1 MPGTNL
7 TREEAQQRAKLLTV
21 DSYEIDLDL
30 SGAVEGG
37 TYRSVTTVRFDSA
50 ESGVG
55 SFIDLVAPAVQEVVL
70 NGDSLDPAE
79 VFKDSRIELAGILE
93 GRNVLRVVADCAY
106 TNTGE
111 GLHRFVDPVD
121 QQAYLYTQ
129 FEVPDARRVFASF
142 EQPDLKATFQFTVK
156 APSGWTVISNSPTP
170 EPKDDVWEF
179 EPTPRISTY
188 VTALILGPYHS
199 VHSVYEKDGQSVPLG
214 IYCRPSLAEFLDS
227 DAIFEVTRQG
237 FEWFQEKFDYAY
249 PFKKYDQLF
258 VPEFNAGAM
267 ENAGAVTIRD
277 QYVFRSKVTDA
288 AYEVRAETILH
299 ELAHMWFG
307 DLVTM
312 EWWNDLWL
320 NESFATYTSIACQS
334 YAPGSR
340 WPHSWTTF
348 ANSMKTWAYRQDQL
362 PSTHPIMAQ
371 INDLDDVLVN
381 FDGITYAKGA
391 SVLKQLVAYVG
402 EDEFFRGVQAYF
414 KAHAY
419 GNTQLSDLLGA
430 LEETSGR
437 DLGTWSQKWLQTAG
451 INVLR
456 PEIETD
462 ANGVITSFAIRQEAP
477 ALPAGAKGE
486 PTLRPHRIAVGLY
499 DLDDSAG
506 GSGKLVRGERIEL
519 DVDGELTEV
528 AELVGKRRPAV
539 ILLNDDDLSYAK
551 VRLDEQSLAFV
562 TEHLGDFEASLPR
575 ALCWASAWD
584 MTRDAELA
592 ARDYLSL
599 VLSGIGK
606 ESDIG
611 VVQSLHRQVLT
622 AVELYADPN
631 AREALLTRWTD
642 ATLAHLRSSA
652 GGSDHQLAWAR
663 AFAATAR
670 TPEQLDLLEG
680 LLDGR
685 ESIEGLA
692 VDTELRWSFVQRL
705 AAVGRFD
712 EAEITSEYERDRTA
726 AGERHAATARAAR
739 PTEEAKAEAWASVV
753 ESDKL
758 PNAVQEAVIGGFVQ
772 FGQRELL
779 APYTEKYFAAVKGVW
794 DSRSHEMA
802 QQIAVGLY
810 PSVQV
815 SADTLAKTDEW
826 LASAEPSAALR
837 RLISES
843 RSGVERALRAQA
855 RHGGVGGDALRRG
868 KMALPRARARKRRF
882 RMEVSR
888 STGTAAPTGE
898 TTSPAAVARSGPRP
912 HQGRGERRSLL
923 AFRF

>member
-7 TREEAQQRAKLLTV
+7 TREEAQQRADLLSV

-30 SGAVEGG
+30 TGAQEGG
-37 TYRSVTTVRFDSA
+37 TFRSVTTVRFDVA
-50 ESGVG
+50 EPGAE
-55 SFIDLVAPAVQEVVL
+55 SFIDLVAPAVREVTL
-70 NGDSLDPAE
+70 NGDALDPAE
-79 VFKDSRIELAGILE
+79 VFKESRIALPGLLE
-93 GRNVLRVVADCAY
+93 GRNILRVVADCAY

-121 QQAYLYTQ
+121 EQAYLYTQ

-142 EQPDLKATFQFTVK
+142 EQPDLKATFRFTVT
-156 APSGWTVISNSPTP
+156 APEGWTVISNSPTP
-170 EPKDDVWEF
+170 EPKDNVWAF
-179 EPTPRISTY
+179 APTPRISTY
-188 VTALILGPYHS
+188 ITALIVGPYHS

-214 IYCRPSLAEFLDS
+214 IYCRPSLAEHLDS

-237 FEWFQEKFDYAY
+237 FDWFQEKFDYAY
-249 PFKKYDQLF
+249 PFEKYDQLF

-320 NESFATYTSIACQS
+320 NESFATFTSIACQAS
-334 YAPGSR
+334 APGSR
-340 WPHSWTTF
+340 WPHAWTTF

-362 PSTHPIMAQ
+362 PSTHPIMAE
-371 INDLDDVLVN
+371 IRDLDDVLVN

-414 KAHAY
+414 KRHAF
-419 GNTQLSDLLGA
+419 GNTRLSDLLGA

-437 DLGTWSQKWLQTAG
+437 DLKTWSKAWLETAG
-451 INVLR
+451 INILR
-456 PEIETD
+456 PELQTD
-462 ANGVITSFAIRQEAP
+462 ADGVITSFSVRQEAP
-477 ALPAGAKGE
+477 PLPAGAKGE
-486 PTLRPHRIAVGLY
+486 PTLRPHRIAIGLY
-499 DLDDSAG
+499 DLDDA
-506 GSGKLVRGERIEL
+506 GKLVRVKRVEL
-519 DVDGELTEV
+519 DVDGELTAV
-528 AELVGKRRPAV
+528 PELTGVRRPAV
-539 ILLNDDDLSYAK
+539 VLLNDDDLSYAK
-551 VRLDEQSLAFV
+551 VRLDEESLAVV
-562 TEHLGDFEASLPR
+562 TEHLGDFAESLPR
-575 ALCWASAWD
+575 ALSWASAWD
-584 MTRDAELA
+584 MTRDGELA
-592 ARDYLSL
+592 TRDYLSL

-611 VVQSLHRQVLT
+611 VVQSLHRQAKL
-622 AVELYADPN
+622 AIDLYADPA
-631 AREALLTRWTD
+631 ARETLLTRWTE
-642 ATLAHLRSSA
+642 ATLAHLRTA
-652 GGSDHQLAWAR
+652 EPGSDHQLAWAR

-670 TPEQLDLLEG
+670 TPEQLDLLEA
-680 LLDGR
+680 LLDG
-685 ESIEGLA
+685 SQTVEGLA
-692 VDTELRWSFVQRL
+692 VDTELRWAFVERL

-712 EAEITSEYERDRTA
+712 EAEIAAEYERDRTA

-739 PTEEAKAEAWASVV
+739 PTAEAKAEAWASVV

-758 PNAVQEAVIGGFVQ
+758 PNAVQEAVIIGFVQ
-772 FGQRELL
+772 TDQRELL
-779 APYTEKYFAAVKGVW
+779 APYTDRYFDSVKSAW

-815 SADTLAKTDEW
+815 SEETLRKTDAW
-826 LASAEPSAALR
+826 LTSVDPTPALR

-843 RSGVERALRAQA
+843 RAGVERALKAQRA
-855 RHGGVGGDALRRG
+855 DA
-868 KMALPRARARKRRF
+868 ASA
-882 RMEVSR
+882 
-888 STGTAAPTGE
+888 
-898 TTSPAAVARSGPRP
+898 
-912 HQGRGERRSLL
+912 
-923 AFRF
+923 

>member
-30 SGAVEGG
+30 SGAQEGG
-37 TYRSVTTVRFDSA
+37 TYRSVTTVRFDVSA
-50 ESGVG
+50 DAEGAE
-55 SFIDLVAPAVQEVVL
+55 SFIDLVAPTVHEVTL
-70 NGDSLDPAE
+70 NGDALDPAE
-79 VFKDSRIELAGILE
+79 VFADSRIALPGLLP
-93 GRNVLRVVADCAY
+93 GRNVLRVSADCAY

-121 QQAYLYTQ
+121 DQAYLYTQ

-142 EQPDLKATFQFTVK
+142 EQPDLKATFRFTVK
-156 APSGWTVISNSPTP
+156 APHGWTVISNSPTP
-170 EPKDDVWEF
+170 EPRDNVWEF

-188 VTALILGPYHS
+188 ITALIVGPYHS

-214 IYCRPSLAEFLDS
+214 IYCRPSLAEYLDA
-227 DAIFEVTRQG
+227 DAIFDVTRQG

-249 PFKKYDQLF
+249 PFGKYDQLF

-288 AYEVRAETILH
+288 AYEVRASTILH

-320 NESFATYTSIACQS
+320 NESFATYAEAACQAD
-334 YAPGSR
+334 APGSK

-362 PSTHPIMAQ
+362 PSTHPIMAD
-371 INDLDDVLVN
+371 IRDLDDVLVN

-402 EDEFFRGVQAYF
+402 KDAFFSGVQAYF
-414 KAHAY
+414 KRHAY
-419 GNTQLSDLLGA
+419 GNTRLSDLLGA

-437 DLGTWSQKWLQTAG
+437 DLSTWSKKWLETAG

-462 ANGVITSFAIRQEAP
+462 GADGTGTITSFAIRQEAP

-486 PTLRPHRIAVGLY
+486 STLRPHRIAVGLY
-499 DLDDSAG
+499 DLDEA
-506 GSGKLVRGERIEL
+506 SGKLVRVDRVEL
-519 DVDGELTEV
+519 DVDGELTAV
-528 AELVGKRRPAV
+528 PQLVGKARPAV
-539 ILLNDDDLSYAK
+539 VLLNDDDLSYAK
-551 VRLDEQSLAFV
+551 VRLDERSLAFV

-592 ARDYLSL
+592 TRDYLSL

-611 VVQSLHRQVLT
+611 VVQSLHRQVKL
-622 AVELYADPN
+622 AIDLYSAPN
-631 AREALLTRWTD
+631 TREALLTRWTE
-642 ATLAHLRSSA
+642 ATLAHLRA
-652 GGSDHQLAWAR
+652 AEAGSDHQLAWAR

-670 TPEQLDLLEG
+670 TPEQLDLLDSLLEG
-680 LLDGR
+680 TQT
-685 ESIEGLA
+685 IEGLA
-692 VDTELRWSFVQRL
+692 VDTELRWTFVERL
-705 AAVGRFD
+705 AAVGRYD
-712 EAEITSEYERDRTA
+712 ETEIAGEYERDKTA

-758 PNAVQEAVIGGFVQ
+758 PNALQEAVIAGFVQ
-772 FGQRELL
+772 TDQRELL
-779 APYTEKYFAAVKGVW
+779 APYTDRYFEAVADVW
-794 DSRSHEMA
+794 ESRSHEMA

-810 PSVQV
+810 PAIQV
-815 SADTLAKTDEW
+815 SEETLEKTDSW
-826 LASAEPSAALR
+826 LTSTEPNAALR
-837 RLISES
+837 RLVSES
-843 RSGVERALRAQA
+843 RAGVERALRAQA
-855 RHGGVGGDALRRG
+855 ADA
-868 KMALPRARARKRRF
+868 
-882 RMEVSR
+882 
-888 STGTAAPTGE
+888 AAE
-898 TTSPAAVARSGPRP
+898 
-912 HQGRGERRSLL
+912 
-923 AFRF
+923 

>member
-7 TREEAQQRAKLLTV
+7 TREEAQQRAQLLAV
-21 DSYEIDLDL
+21 ESYGIELDL
-30 SGAVEGG
+30 SGAQEGG
-37 TYRSVTTVRFDSA
+37 TYRSVTTVRFDVTA
-50 ESGVG
+50 ENGAE
-55 SFIDLVAPAVQEVVL
+55 SFIDLVAPAVHEVTL

-79 VFKDSRIELAGILE
+79 VFADSRIALPGLLQ
-93 GRNVLRVVADCAY
+93 GRNILRVVADCAY

-121 QQAYLYTQ
+121 NQAYLYTQ

-156 APSGWTVISNSPTP
+156 APEGWTVISNSPTP
-170 EPKDDVWEF
+170 EPQDNVWEF

-188 VTALILGPYHS
+188 ITALIVGPYHS

-214 IYCRPSLAEFLDS
+214 IYCRPSLAEYLDS

-249 PFKKYDQLF
+249 PFTKYDQLF

-288 AYEVRAETILH
+288 AYETRAETILH

-320 NESFATYTSIACQS
+320 NESFATYTSIACQ
-334 YAPGSR
+334 AAHPESR

-362 PSTHPIMAQ
+362 PSTHPIMAE

-419 GNTQLSDLLGA
+419 GNTRLSDLLGA
-430 LEETSGR
+430 LETTSGR
-437 DLGTWSQKWLQTAG
+437 DLKAWSKAWLETAG

-462 ANGVITSFAIRQEAP
+462 GNGVVTSFAIRQEAP

-499 DLDDSAG
+499 ELDDA
-506 GSGKLVRGERIEL
+506 SGKLVREERIEL
-519 DVDGELTEV
+519 DVDGELTAV
-528 AELVGKRRPAV
+528 PQLVGRRRPAV

-562 TEHLGDFEASLPR
+562 TEHLGDFESSLPR

-584 MTRDAELA
+584 MTRDAQLA

-611 VVQSLHRQVLT
+611 VVQSLQRQVKL
-622 AVELYADPN
+622 AIDLYADPA
-631 AREALLTRWTD
+631 AREALLARWTD
-642 ATLAHLRSSA
+642 ATLAHLRA
-652 GGSDHQLAWAR
+652 AAPGSDHQLAWAR

-670 TPEQLDLLEG
+670 TPEQLDVLDA
-680 LLDGR
+680 LLDG
-685 ESIEGLA
+685 SQTVEGLV
-692 VDTELRWSFVQRL
+692 VDTELRWAFVQRL

-712 EAEITSEYERDRTA
+712 EAEIAGEYERDRTA

-753 ESDKL
+753 DSDKL

-772 FGQRELL
+772 TDQREVL
-779 APYTEKYFAAVKGVW
+779 APYADRYFEVVKDIW
-794 DSRSHEMA
+794 ESRSHEMA

-810 PSVQV
+810 PTVQV
-815 SADTLAKTDEW
+815 SQETLDKTDAW
-826 LASAEPSAALR
+826 LASAEPNAALR
-837 RLISES
+837 RLVSES
-843 RSGVERALRAQA
+843 RAGVERALRAQRA
-855 RHGGVGGDALRRG
+855 DA
-868 KMALPRARARKRRF
+868 
-882 RMEVSR
+882 
-888 STGTAAPTGE
+888 AAGE
-898 TTSPAAVARSGPRP
+898 
-912 HQGRGERRSLL
+912 
-923 AFRF
+923 

>member
-7 TREEAQQRAKLLTV
+7 TREEAQERARLLAV

-30 SGAVEGG
+30 SGAQEGG

-50 ESGVG
+50 ESGATT
-55 SFIDLVAPAVQEVVL
+55 FIDLVAPTVHEVVL
-70 NGDSLDPAE
+70 NGTALDPAA
-79 VFKDSRIELAGILE
+79 VFADSRIALADLLAG
-93 GRNVLRVVADCAY
+93 RNELRVVADCAY

-121 QQAYLYTQ
+121 DQAYLYTQ

-170 EPKDDVWEF
+170 EPTDDVWVF

-188 VTALILGPYHS
+188 ITALIVGPYHS
-199 VHSVYEKDGQSVPLG
+199 VHSSYEGPDGQSVPLG
-214 IYCRPSLAEFLDS
+214 IYCRPSLAEFLDA
-227 DAIFEVTRQG
+227 DAIFDVTRQG
-237 FEWFQEKFDYAY
+237 FAWFQEKFDYAY
-249 PFKKYDQLF
+249 PFAKYDQLF

-288 AYEVRAETILH
+288 AYETRAETILH

-320 NESFATYTSIACQS
+320 NESFATFTSIACQA
-334 YAPGSR
+334 YAPESR

-362 PSTHPIMAQ
+362 PSTHPIMAE
-371 INDLDDVLVN
+371 IRDLDDVLVN

-402 EDEFFRGVQAYF
+402 MDEFFRGVQAYF
-414 KAHAY
+414 KRHAY
-419 GNTQLSDLLGA
+419 GNTRLTDLLGA

-437 DLGTWSQKWLQTAG
+437 DLATWSKLWLETAG
-451 INVLR
+451 INILR
-456 PEIETD
+456 PTVDTD
-462 ANGVITSFAIRQEAP
+462 ANGVITSFAVRQEAP
-477 ALPAGAKGE
+477 ALPTGAKGE
-486 PTLRPHRIAVGLY
+486 PVLRPHRIAIGLY
-499 DLDDSAG
+499 DLDDTT
-506 GSGKLVRGERIEL
+506 GKLMRSERIEL
-519 DVDGELTEV
+519 DVEGDLTV
-528 AELVGKRRPAV
+528 VPQLVGRHRPAV

-551 VRLDEQSLAFV
+551 VRLDPHSLRFV
-562 TEHLGDFEASLPR
+562 TQHLGDFEASLPR

-584 MTRDAELA
+584 QTRDGELA
-592 ARDYLSL
+592 TRDYLKL

-611 VVQSLHRQVLT
+611 VVQSLHRQVKL
-622 AVELYADPN
+622 ALDLYAAPEW
-631 AREALLTRWTD
+631 RETGLARWTE
-642 ATLAHLRSSA
+642 AALKHLRSA
-652 GGSDHQLAWAR
+652 EPGSDHQLAWAR

-670 TPEQLDLLEG
+670 TEEQLDLLAA
-680 LLDGR
+680 LLDGS
-685 ESIEGLA
+685 ETIEGLV
-692 VDTELRWSFVQRL
+692 VDTELRWAFLQRL
-705 AAVGRFD
+705 AATGRAG
-712 EAEITSEYERDRTA
+712 EAEIAAEAERDKTA

-739 PTEEAKAEAWASVV
+739 PTPEAKAEAWASVV

-772 FGQRELL
+772 TDQRELL
-779 APYTEKYFAAVKGVW
+779 APYTEKFFAAVKDVW
-794 DSRSHEMA
+794 ESRSHEMA

-810 PSVQV
+810 PVLQV
-815 SADTLAKTDEW
+815 ERATLETTDAW
-826 LASAEPSAALR
+826 LATAEPNAALR

-843 RSGVERALRAQA
+843 RSGVERALKAQA
-855 RHGGVGGDALRRG
+855 ADA
-868 KMALPRARARKRRF
+868 
-882 RMEVSR
+882 
-888 STGTAAPTGE
+888 AA
-898 TTSPAAVARSGPRP
+898 A
-912 HQGRGERRSLL
+912 
-923 AFRF
+923 

>member
-21 DSYEIDLDL
+21 DSYEVDLDL
-30 SGAVEGG
+30 SGAQEGG
-37 TYRSVTTVRFDSA
+37 TYRSVTTVRFDVA
-50 ESGVG
+50 EGG
-55 SFIDLVAPAVQEVVL
+55 AATFIDLVAPAVHEVTL
-70 NGDSLDPAE
+70 NGETLDPAE
-79 VFKDSRIELAGILE
+79 VFADSRIALPALLE
-93 GRNVLRVVADCAY
+93 GRNILRVAADCAY

-121 QQAYLYTQ
+121 EQAYLYTQ

-142 EQPDLKATFQFTVK
+142 EQPDLKATFRFTVK

-170 EPKDDVWEF
+170 EPSDDVWAF

-188 VTALILGPYHS
+188 VTALIVGPYHS

-214 IYCRPSLAEFLDS
+214 IYCRPSLAEYLDS

-237 FEWFQEKFDYAY
+237 FDWFQEKFDYAY
-249 PFKKYDQLF
+249 PFEKYDQLF

-288 AYEVRAETILH
+288 AYELRAETILH

-320 NESFATYTSIACQS
+320 NESFATYTSIACQA

-362 PSTHPIMAQ
+362 PSTHPIMAE

-402 EDEFFRGVQAYF
+402 MDEFFRGVQAYF
-414 KAHAY
+414 KAHAF
-419 GNTQLSDLLGA
+419 GNTRLSDLLGA

-437 DLGTWSQKWLQTAG
+437 DLKAWSKAWLETAG
-451 INVLR
+451 INILR

-462 ANGVITSFAIRQEAP
+462 ADGVITSFAVRQEAP
-477 ALPAGAKGE
+477 PLPAGAKGE
-486 PTLRPHRIAVGLY
+486 PTLRPHRIAVGFY
-499 DLDDSAG
+499 DLDDSG
-506 GSGKLVRGERIEL
+506 RLVRGERVEL
-519 DVDGELTEV
+519 DVDGELTAVPQLTGE
-528 AELVGKRRPAV
+528 RRPAV
-539 ILLNDDDLSYAK
+539 VLLNDDDLSYAK

-584 MTRDAELA
+584 MTRDAELPT
-592 ARDYLSL
+592 RDYLSL

-611 VVQSLHRQVLT
+611 VVQSLHRQVKL
-622 AVELYADPN
+622 ALDLYADPA

-642 ATLAHLRSSA
+642 ATLAHLRSAEA
-652 GGSDHQLAWAR
+652 GGDHQLAWAR

-670 TPEQLDLLEG
+670 TPEQLDLLEA
-680 LLDGR
+680 LLEGTQT
-685 ESIEGLA
+685 IEGLA
-692 VDTELRWSFVQRL
+692 VDTELRWAFVQRL

-712 EAEITSEYERDRTA
+712 ETEIAGEYERDKTA

-739 PTEEAKAEAWASVV
+739 PTPEAKAEAWASVV

-772 FGQRELL
+772 TDQRELL
-779 APYTEKYFAAVKGVW
+779 APYTDRYFDVVKDIW
-794 DSRSHEMA
+794 DSRSHEIA

-810 PSVQV
+810 PAIQV
-815 SADTLAKTDEW
+815 SEETLRRTDAW
-826 LASAEPSAALR
+826 LTSAEPSAALR
-837 RLISES
+837 RLMSEA
-843 RSGVERALRAQA
+843 RAGVERALRAQA
-855 RHGGVGGDALRRG
+855 ADAR
-868 KMALPRARARKRRF
+868 
-882 RMEVSR
+882 
-888 STGTAAPTGE
+888 
-898 TTSPAAVARSGPRP
+898 
-912 HQGRGERRSLL
+912 
-923 AFRF
+923 

>member
-7 TREEAQQRAKLLTV
+7 TREEARQRAKLLTV

-30 SGAVEGG
+30 SGAQEGG
-37 TYRSVTTVRFDSA
+37 TYRSTTTVRFDVA
-50 ESGVG
+50 EGG
-55 SFIDLVAPAVQEVVL
+55 SETFIDLVAPAVHEVTL
-70 NGDSLDPAE
+70 NGDPLAPED
-79 VFKDSRIELAGILE
+79 VFQDSRIALADLPQ

-121 QQAYLYTQ
+121 EQAYLYTQ

-156 APSGWTVISNSPTP
+156 APGGWTVISNSPTP
-170 EPKDDVWEF
+170 EPKDDVWTF

-188 VTALILGPYHS
+188 ITALIVGPYHS
-199 VHSVYEKDGQSVPLG
+199 VHSAYEKDGQSVPLA
-214 IYCRPSLAEFLDS
+214 IYCRPSLAEHLDS
-227 DAIFEVTRQG
+227 DAVFEVTRQG

-288 AYEVRAETILH
+288 AYEMRAETILH

-320 NESFATYTSIACQS
+320 NESFATYTSIACQ
-334 YAPGSR
+334 AHHPDSR

-362 PSTHPIMAQ
+362 PSTHPIMAE
-371 INDLDDVLVN
+371 IGDLDDVLVN

-402 EDEFFRGVQAYF
+402 MDAFFAGVQAYF
-414 KAHAY
+414 KRHAF
-419 GNTQLSDLLGA
+419 GNTRLTDLLGA

-437 DLGTWSQKWLQTAG
+437 DLKTWSTQWLQTAG
-451 INVLR
+451 INILR
-456 PEIETD
+456 PVIETD
-462 ANGVITSFAIRQEAP
+462 ADGVITSFAIRQEAP
-477 ALPAGAKGE
+477 ALPVGAKGE
-486 PTLRPHRIAVGLY
+486 PVLRPHRIAVGFY
-499 DLDDSAG
+499 ELDDA
-506 GSGKLVRGERIEL
+506 SGKLVRNERVEL
-519 DVDGELTEV
+519 DVEGELTDV

-539 ILLNDDDLSYAK
+539 VLLNDDDLSYAK
-551 VRLDEQSLAFV
+551 VRLDEASLAFV

-592 ARDYLSL
+592 TRDYLAL

-611 VVQSLHRQVLT
+611 VVQSLQRQVKM
-622 AVELYADPN
+622 AIELYADPN

-642 ATLAHLRSSA
+642 ATLAHLRASEA
-652 GGSDHQLAWAR
+652 GSDHQLAWAR

-670 TPEQLDLLEG
+670 TPDQLDLLEA
-680 LLDGR
+680 LLEG
-685 ESIEGLA
+685 SQTIEGLA
-692 VDTELRWSFVQRL
+692 VDTELRWSLVQRL

-712 EAEITSEYERDRTA
+712 ESEIADEYERDRTA
-726 AGERHAATARAAR
+726 AGERHAASARAAR
-739 PTEEAKAEAWASVV
+739 PTQEAKAEAWASVI

-758 PNAVQEAVIGGFVQ
+758 PNAVQEAVIGGFLQ
-772 FGQRELL
+772 TDQRELL
-779 APYTEKYFAAVKGVW
+779 APYTERYFEVLKDTW
-794 DSRSHEMA
+794 NSRSHEMA
-802 QQIAVGLY
+802 QQIAVGLF

-815 SADTLAKTDEW
+815 SRETLERTDAW
-826 LASAEPSAALR
+826 LAAAEPSAALR
-837 RLISES
+837 RLVSES
-843 RSGVERALRAQA
+843 RSGVERALKAQEADA
-855 RHGGVGGDALRRG
+855 RNA
-868 KMALPRARARKRRF
+868 
-882 RMEVSR
+882 
-888 STGTAAPTGE
+888 
-898 TTSPAAVARSGPRP
+898 
-912 HQGRGERRSLL
+912 
-923 AFRF
+923 

>member
-7 TREEAQQRAKLLTV
+7 TREEAQQRAQLLAV
-21 DSYEIDLDL
+21 DSYEIELDL
-30 SGAVEGG
+30 SGAQEGG
-37 TYRSVTTVRFDSA
+37 TYRSVTTVRFDVTA
-50 ESGVG
+50 ENGAE
-55 SFIDLVAPAVQEVVL
+55 SFIDLVAPAVHEVTL

-79 VFKDSRIELAGILE
+79 VFADSRITLPGLLH
-93 GRNVLRVVADCAY
+93 GRNILRVVADCAY

-121 QQAYLYTQ
+121 DQAYLYTQ

-156 APSGWTVISNSPTP
+156 APEGWTVISNSPTP
-170 EPKDDVWEF
+170 EPQDSVWEF
-179 EPTPRISTY
+179 EPTPRISSY
-188 VTALILGPYHS
+188 ITALIVGPYHS

-214 IYCRPSLAEFLDS
+214 IYCRPSLAEYLDS

-237 FEWFQEKFDYAY
+237 FDWFQEKFDYAY

-320 NESFATYTSIACQS
+320 NESFATYTSIACQAH
-334 YAPGSR
+334 APGSR
-340 WPHSWTTF
+340 WPHAWTTF

-362 PSTHPIMAQ
+362 PSTHPIMAE
-371 INDLDDVLVN
+371 IRDLDDVLVN

-402 EDEFFRGVQAYF
+402 MDEFFLGVQAYF
-414 KAHAY
+414 KRHAY
-419 GNTQLSDLLGA
+419 GNTRLSDLLGA

-437 DLGTWSQKWLQTAG
+437 DLKTWSEKWLQAAG

-462 ANGVITSFAIRQEAP
+462 ADGVVTSFAIRQEAP

-499 DLDDSAG
+499 ELDDV
-506 GSGKLVRGERIEL
+506 SGKLVRDERIEL
-519 DVDGELTEV
+519 DVDGELTAV
-528 AELVGKRRPAV
+528 PQLAGRRRPAV

-562 TEHLGDFEASLPR
+562 TEHLGDFESSLPR

-584 MTRDAELA
+584 MTRDAQLA

-611 VVQSLHRQVLT
+611 VVQSLQRQVKL
-622 AVELYADPN
+622 AIDLYADPA
-631 AREALLTRWTD
+631 AREALLARWTD
-642 ATLAHLRSSA
+642 ATLAHLRA
-652 GGSDHQLAWAR
+652 AAPGSDHQLAWAR

-670 TPEQLDLLEG
+670 TPEQLDVLDA
-680 LLDGR
+680 LLDG
-685 ESIEGLA
+685 SQTVEGLV
-692 VDTELRWSFVQRL
+692 VDTELRWAFVQRL

-712 EAEITSEYERDRTA
+712 EAEISGEYDRDRTA

-739 PTEEAKAEAWASVV
+739 PTPEAKAEAWASVV
-753 ESDKL
+753 DSDKL

-772 FGQRELL
+772 TDQREVL
-779 APYTEKYFAAVKGVW
+779 APYADRYFEVVKDIW
-794 DSRSHEMA
+794 ESRSHEMA

-810 PSVQV
+810 PTVQV
-815 SADTLAKTDEW
+815 SQETLDRTDAW
-826 LASAEPSAALR
+826 LASAEPNAALR
-837 RLISES
+837 RLVSES
-843 RSGVERALRAQA
+843 RAGVERALRAQRA
-855 RHGGVGGDALRRG
+855 DA
-868 KMALPRARARKRRF
+868 
-882 RMEVSR
+882 
-888 STGTAAPTGE
+888 AAGE
-898 TTSPAAVARSGPRP
+898 
-912 HQGRGERRSLL
+912 
-923 AFRF
+923 

>member
-30 SGAVEGG
+30 SDAQSGGTSPAGDGENGGG
-37 TYRSVTTVRFDSA
+37 TYRSVTTVRFDVAEGSA
-50 ESGVG
+50 SGG
-55 SFIDLVAPAVQEVVL
+55 GTESFIDLVAPAVHEVTL
-70 NGDSLDPAE
+70 NGDPLDPAE
-79 VFKDSRIELAGILE
+79 VFKDSRIALPGLLE

-129 FEVPDARRVFASF
+129 FEVPDARRVFACF

-156 APSGWTVISNSPTP
+156 APEGWTVVSNSPAPKP
-170 EPKDDVWEF
+170 ENDVWVF

-188 VTALILGPYHS
+188 ITALIAGPYHS

-214 IYCRPSLAEFLDS
+214 IYCRPSLAEFLDA

-288 AYEVRAETILH
+288 AYETRAETILH

-320 NESFATYTSIACQS
+320 NESFATYTSIACQA
-334 YAPGSR
+334 YHPQSR

-362 PSTHPIMAQ
+362 PSTHPIMAE

-402 EDEFFRGVQAYF
+402 MDDFFAGVQAYF
-414 KAHAY
+414 KQHAY
-419 GNTQLSDLLGA
+419 GNTRLSDLLGA
-430 LEETSGR
+430 LEQTSGR
-437 DLGTWSQKWLQTAG
+437 DLKTWSRKWLQTAG

-456 PEIETD
+456 PRIETD
-462 ANGVITSFAIRQEAP
+462 ADGVITSFAVRQEAP

-486 PTLRPHRIAVGLY
+486 PTLRPHRIAIGLY
-499 DLDDSAG
+499 DLDPD
-506 GSGKLVRGERIEL
+506 SGKLVRAADGRIEL
-519 DVDGELTEV
+519 DVDGELTAV
-528 AELVGKRRPAV
+528 PQLAGRRRPAV
-539 ILLNDDDLSYAK
+539 VLLNDDDLSYAK
-551 VRLDEQSLAFV
+551 VRLDEGSLAVV
-562 TEHLGDFEASLPR
+562 TEHLGDFESSLPR

-584 MTRDAELA
+584 MTRDGELA
-592 ARDYLSL
+592 TRDYLSL

-611 VVQSLHRQVLT
+611 VVQSLHRQVKL
-622 AVELYADPN
+622 AVDLYAAPS

-642 ATLAHLRSSA
+642 ATLAHLRSA
-652 GGSDHQLAWAR
+652 EPGSDHQLAWAR

-670 TPEQLDLLEG
+670 TPEQLDLMEG
-680 LLDGR
+680 LLDGTGTV
-685 ESIEGLA
+685 EGLA
-692 VDTELRWSFVQRL
+692 VDTELRWAFVERL

-712 EAEITSEYERDRTA
+712 EAEIAGELERDRTA

-739 PTEEAKAEAWASVV
+739 PAPEAKEEAWASVV

-758 PNAVQEAVIGGFVQ
+758 PNAVQEAVIAGFVQ
-772 FGQRELL
+772 TDQRELL
-779 APYTEKYFAAVKGVW
+779 ASYTEKYFAAVKGVW

-802 QQIAVGLY
+802 QQVVVGLY

-815 SADTLAKTDEW
+815 SEETLARTDAW
-826 LASAEPSAALR
+826 VTDTDPSPALR

-843 RSGVERALRAQA
+843 RAGVERALKAQA
-855 RHGGVGGDALRRG
+855 ADAE
-868 KMALPRARARKRRF
+868 AARA
-882 RMEVSR
+882 
-888 STGTAAPTGE
+888 
-898 TTSPAAVARSGPRP
+898 
-912 HQGRGERRSLL
+912 
-923 AFRF
+923 

>member
-7 TREEAQQRAKLLTV
+7 TREEAQQRARLLTV

-30 SGAVEGG
+30 SSAQEDG
-37 TYRSVTTVRFDSA
+37 TFRSVTTVRFESA
-50 ESGVG
+50 EDGAET
-55 SFIDLVAPAVQEVVL
+55 FIDLVAPAVHQVVL
-70 NGDSLDPAE
+70 NGKALDVAA
-79 VFKDSRIELAGILE
+79 VFRDSRIALPHLYAGPNELT
-93 GRNVLRVVADCAY
+93 VVADCGY

-121 QQAYLYTQ
+121 QQTYLYTQ

-156 APSGWTVISNSPTP
+156 APEGWTVVSNSPLQQAEGA
-170 EPKDDVWEF
+170 EPKDSVWRF

-188 VTALILGPYHS
+188 ITALIVGPYHS
-199 VHSVYEKDGQSVPLG
+199 VHSSYEKDGQSVPLG
-214 IYCRPSLAEFLDS
+214 VYCRPSLAEFLDS

-237 FEWFQEKFDYAY
+237 FDWFQEKFDYAY
-249 PFKKYDQLF
+249 PFAKYDQLF

-277 QYVFRSKVTDA
+277 QYIFRSKVTDA

-320 NESFATYTSIACQS
+320 NESFATYTSIACQA
-334 YAPGSR
+334 YAPGSK
-340 WPHSWTTF
+340 WPHAWTTF

-362 PSTHPIMAQ
+362 PSTHPIMAE
-371 INDLDDVLVN
+371 IRDLDDVLVN

-402 EDEFFRGVQAYF
+402 MDEFFQGVQAYF

-437 DLGTWSQKWLQTAG
+437 DLKTWSQKWLQTAG
-451 INVLR
+451 INILR
-456 PEIETD
+456 PEIEISEE
-462 ANGVITSFAIRQEAP
+462 GYVTSFSVRQEAP

-486 PTLRPHRIAVGLY
+486 PTLRPHRIAIGCY
-499 DLDDSAG
+499 DLDEN
-506 GSGKLVRGERIEL
+506 GKLVRTNRIEL
-519 DVDGELTEV
+519 DVDGERTDV
-528 AELVGKRRPAV
+528 PFPQNTRRPAV
-539 ILLNDDDLSYAK
+539 ILLNDDDLTYAK
-551 VRLDEQSLAFV
+551 VRLDEESLRIV
-562 TEHLGDFEASLPR
+562 TEHLGDFTESLPR

-584 MTRDAELA
+584 MTRDGELA

-611 VVQSLHRQVLT
+611 VVQSLHRQVKL
-622 AVELYADPN
+622 AIDLYAAPQW
-631 AREALLTRWTD
+631 RETGLTQWTE
-642 ATLAHLRSSA
+642 ATLAHLRA
-652 GGSDHQLAWAR
+652 AEPGSDHQLAWAR

-670 TPEQLDLLEG
+670 TPQQLDLLQA
-680 LLDGR
+680 LLDGT

-692 VDTELRWSFVQRL
+692 VDTELRWTFVERL
-705 AAVGRFD
+705 AAVGVLD
-712 EAEITSEYERDRTA
+712 EEEIAAEYERDKTA
-726 AGERHAATARAAR
+726 AGERHATTARAAR
-739 PTEEAKAEAWASVV
+739 PTAKAKAEAWASVV

-758 PNAVQEAVIGGFVQ
+758 PNAVQEAVIAGFVQ
-772 FGQRELL
+772 TDQRELL
-779 APYTEKYFAAVKGVW
+779 APYTERFFAAVKGVW
-794 DSRSHEMA
+794 ESRSHEIA

-810 PSVQV
+810 PSLQV
-815 SADTLAKTDEW
+815 SQDTLDATDAW
-826 LASAEPSAALR
+826 LDSAEPNAALR

-843 RSGVERALRAQA
+843 RAGVERALKAQA
-855 RHGGVGGDALRRG
+855 VDA
-868 KMALPRARARKRRF
+868 
-882 RMEVSR
+882 
-888 STGTAAPTGE
+888 AA
-898 TTSPAAVARSGPRP
+898 A
-912 HQGRGERRSLL
+912 
-923 AFRF
+923 

>member
-7 TREEAQQRAKLLTV
+7 TREEAQRRAQLLAV
-21 DSYEIDLDL
+21 ESYEIELDL
-30 SGAVEGG
+30 SGAQEGG
-37 TYRSVTTVRFDSA
+37 TYRSVTTVRFDVTA
-50 ESGVG
+50 ENGAE
-55 SFIDLVAPAVQEVVL
+55 SFIDLVAPAVHEVTL

-79 VFKDSRIELAGILE
+79 VFADSRIALPGLLR
-93 GRNVLRVVADCAY
+93 GRNILRVVADCAY

-121 QQAYLYTQ
+121 DQAYLYTQ

-142 EQPDLKATFQFTVK
+142 EQPDLKATFQFTVT
-156 APSGWTVISNSPTP
+156 APEGWTVISNSPTP
-170 EPKDDVWEF
+170 EPQDNVWVF

-188 VTALILGPYHS
+188 ITALIVGPYHS

-214 IYCRPSLAEFLDS
+214 IYCRPSLAEYLDS

-249 PFKKYDQLF
+249 PFEKYDQLF

-320 NESFATYTSIACQS
+320 NESFATYTSIACQ
-334 YAPGSR
+334 AAHPGSR

-362 PSTHPIMAQ
+362 PSTHPIMAE

-414 KAHAY
+414 KAHAF
-419 GNTQLSDLLGA
+419 GNTRLSDLLGA

-437 DLGTWSQKWLQTAG
+437 DLKSWSKAWLETAG

-462 ANGVITSFAIRQEAP
+462 SDGVVTSFAIRQEAP

-486 PTLRPHRIAVGLY
+486 PTLRPHRVAVGLY
-499 DLDDSAG
+499 DLDEA
-506 GSGKLVRGERIEL
+506 SGKLVRRERVEL
-519 DVDGELTEV
+519 DVDGELTAV
-528 AELVGKRRPAV
+528 PQLVGQRRPAV

-562 TEHLGDFEASLPR
+562 TEHLGDFESSLPR

-611 VVQSLHRQVLT
+611 VVQSLQRQVKL
-622 AVELYADPN
+622 AIDLYADPA
-631 AREALLTRWTD
+631 AREALLARWTD
-642 ATLAHLRSSA
+642 ATLAHLRA
-652 GGSDHQLAWAR
+652 AAPGSDHQLAWAR

-670 TPEQLDLLEG
+670 TPEQLDLLDA
-680 LLDGR
+680 LLDG
-685 ESIEGLA
+685 SQTIEGLA
-692 VDTELRWSFVQRL
+692 VDTELRWTFVQRL

-712 EAEITSEYERDRTA
+712 EAEIAGEYERDRTA
-726 AGERHAATARAAR
+726 AGERHATTARAAR
-739 PTEEAKAEAWASVV
+739 PTAEAKAEAWESVV
-753 ESDKL
+753 DSDKL
-758 PNAVQEAVIGGFVQ
+758 PNAVQEAVIAGFVQ
-772 FGQRELL
+772 TDQREVL
-779 APYTEKYFAAVKGVW
+779 APYAERYFEVVKDIW
-794 DSRSHEMA
+794 ESRSHEMA

-810 PSVQV
+810 PTVQV
-815 SADTLAKTDEW
+815 SQETLDRTDTW
-826 LASAEPSAALR
+826 LASAEPTAALR
-837 RLISES
+837 RLVSES
-843 RSGVERALRAQA
+843 RAGVERALRAQRA
-855 RHGGVGGDALRRG
+855 DA
-868 KMALPRARARKRRF
+868 
-882 RMEVSR
+882 
-888 STGTAAPTGE
+888 AAG
-898 TTSPAAVARSGPRP
+898 A
-912 HQGRGERRSLL
+912 
-923 AFRF
+923 

>member
-21 DSYEIDLDL
+21 DSYEIELDL
-30 SGAVEGG
+30 SGAQEGG
-37 TYRSVTTVRFDSA
+37 TFRSVTTVRFDSA
-50 ESGVG
+50 EAGAET
-55 SFIDLVAPAVQEVVL
+55 FIDLVAPAVHEAVL
-70 NGDSLDPAE
+70 NGHALDVAA
-79 VFKDSRIELAGILE
+79 VFRDSRIALKHLVAGPNE
-93 GRNVLRVVADCAY
+93 LRVVADCDY

-142 EQPDLKATFQFTVK
+142 EQPDLKATFRFTVK

-170 EPKDDVWEF
+170 EPKDDVWSF
-179 EPTPRISTY
+179 EPTPRISSY
-188 VTALILGPYHS
+188 ITALVVGPYHS
-199 VHSVYEKDGQSVPLG
+199 VHSSYEGRDGQSVPLG
-214 IYCRPSLAEFLDS
+214 IYCRPSLAEFLDA

-237 FEWFQEKFDYAY
+237 FDWFQEKFDFAY
-249 PFKKYDQLF
+249 PFAKYDQLF

-320 NESFATYTSIACQS
+320 NESFATYTSIACQA
-334 YAPGSR
+334 YAEGSR

-362 PSTHPIMAQ
+362 PSTHPIMAD
-371 INDLDDVLVN
+371 IRDLDDVLVN

-402 EDEFFRGVQAYF
+402 MDEFFQGVQAYF
-414 KAHAY
+414 KRHAF
-419 GNTQLSDLLGA
+419 GNTRLSDLLGA

-437 DLGTWSQKWLQTAG
+437 DLKTWSKKWLETAG

-456 PEIETD
+456 PVVDVDTR
-462 ANGVITSFAIRQEAP
+462 GVITSFAVKQEAP

-486 PTLRPHRIAVGLY
+486 PTLRPHRIAIGLY
-499 DLDDSAG
+499 DLDDA
-506 GSGKLVRGERIEL
+506 SGKLVRTDRVEL
-519 DVDGELTEV
+519 DVDGELTAV
-528 AELVGKRRPAV
+528 DALVGKARPAV

-551 VRLDEQSLAFV
+551 VRLDAESLAFV
-562 TEHLGDFEASLPR
+562 TEHIGDFEASLPR

-584 MTRDAELA
+584 MTRDAELPT
-592 ARDYLSL
+592 RDYLSL

-611 VVQSLHRQVLT
+611 VVQSLHRQVKL
-622 AVELYADPN
+622 ALDLYAAP
-631 AREALLTRWTD
+631 ARREEALARWTE
-642 ATLAHLRSSA
+642 ATLTHLRSA
-652 GGSDHQLAWAR
+652 EPGSDHQLAWAR

-670 TPEQLDLLEG
+670 TDAELSLLER
-680 LLDGR
+680 LLDGT
-685 ESIEGLA
+685 ESLDGLA
-692 VDTELRWSFVQRL
+692 VDTELRWAFVGRL
-705 AAVGRFD
+705 AATGRLD
-712 EAEITSEYERDRTA
+712 EAGIAAELERDKTA
-726 AGERHAATARAAR
+726 AGERHAASARAAL
-739 PTEEAKAEAWASVV
+739 PTPEAKAAAWASVV
-753 ESDKL
+753 ESDSL
-758 PNAVQEAVIGGFVQ
+758 PNAIQEAVIGGFVQ
-772 FGQRELL
+772 TDQRELL
-779 APYTEKYFAAVKGVW
+779 APYAQKFFDAVKEAW

-802 QQIAVGLY
+802 QQIAIGLY
-810 PSVQV
+810 PSLQV
-815 SADTLAKTDEW
+815 SRATLDATDTWLTTAD
-826 LASAEPSAALR
+826 PSAALR
-837 RLISES
+837 RLITES
-843 RSGVERALRAQA
+843 RAGVERALRA
-855 RHGGVGGDALRRG
+855 RDADG
-868 KMALPRARARKRRF
+868 AL
-882 RMEVSR
+882 
-888 STGTAAPTGE
+888 
-898 TTSPAAVARSGPRP
+898 
-912 HQGRGERRSLL
+912 
-923 AFRF
+923 

>member
-30 SGAVEGG
+30 SGAQEGG
-37 TYRSVTTVRFDSA
+37 TFRSVTTVRFDVA
-50 ESGVG
+50 ESGAE
-55 SFIDLVAPAVQEVVL
+55 SFIDLVAPAVREVTL
-70 NGDSLDPAE
+70 NGDALDPAE
-79 VFKDSRIELAGILE
+79 VFKDSRIALPGLLD
-93 GRNVLRVVADCAY
+93 GRNILRVVADCAY

-121 QQAYLYTQ
+121 EQAYLYTQ

-142 EQPDLKATFQFTVK
+142 EQPDLKATFRFTVT
-156 APSGWTVISNSPTP
+156 APEGWTVISNSPTP
-170 EPKDDVWEF
+170 EPKDNVWAF
-179 EPTPRISTY
+179 APTPRISSY
-188 VTALILGPYHS
+188 ITALIAGPYHS

-237 FEWFQEKFDYAY
+237 FDWFQEKFDYAY
-249 PFKKYDQLF
+249 PFEKYDQLF

-320 NESFATYTSIACQS
+320 NESFATFTSIACQAS
-334 YAPGSR
+334 APGSR
-340 WPHSWTTF
+340 WPHAWTTF

-362 PSTHPIMAQ
+362 PSTHPIMAE
-371 INDLDDVLVN
+371 IRDLDDVLVN

-402 EDEFFRGVQAYF
+402 EDEFFQGVQAYF
-414 KAHAY
+414 KRHAF
-419 GNTQLSDLLGA
+419 GNTRLSDLLGA

-437 DLGTWSQKWLQTAG
+437 DLKTWSKAWLETAG

-456 PEIETD
+456 PELETD
-462 ANGVITSFAIRQEAP
+462 ADGVITSFAVRQEAP

-486 PTLRPHRIAVGLY
+486 PTLRPHRIAIGLY
-499 DLDDSAG
+499 DLNDA
-506 GSGKLVRGERIEL
+506 GKLVRVKRVEL
-519 DVDGELTEV
+519 DVDGELTAV
-528 AELVGKRRPAV
+528 PELTGVRRPAV

-551 VRLDEQSLAFV
+551 VRLDEESLAVV
-562 TEHLGDFEASLPR
+562 TEHLGDFAESLPR
-575 ALCWASAWD
+575 ALSWASAWD
-584 MTRDAELA
+584 MTRDGELA
-592 ARDYLSL
+592 TRDYLSL

-611 VVQSLHRQVLT
+611 VVQSLHRQAKL
-622 AVELYADPN
+622 AIDLYADP
-631 AREALLTRWTD
+631 ATVETLLTRWTE
-642 ATLAHLRSSA
+642 ATLAHLRTA
-652 GGSDHQLAWAR
+652 EPGSDHQLAWAR

-670 TPEQLDLLEG
+670 TPEQLDLLEA
-680 LLDGR
+680 LLDG
-685 ESIEGLA
+685 SQTVEGLA
-692 VDTELRWSFVQRL
+692 VDTELRWAFVERL

-712 EAEITSEYERDRTA
+712 EAEIAAEYERDRTA

-739 PTEEAKAEAWASVV
+739 PTAEAKAEAWASVV

-758 PNAVQEAVIGGFVQ
+758 PNAVQEAVIRGFVQ
-772 FGQRELL
+772 TDQRELL
-779 APYTEKYFAAVKGVW
+779 APYTDRYFDSVKTAW

-815 SADTLAKTDEW
+815 SEETLRKTDAW
-826 LASAEPSAALR
+826 LTSTEPTPALR

-843 RSGVERALRAQA
+843 RAGVERALKAQRA
-855 RHGGVGGDALRRG
+855 DA
-868 KMALPRARARKRRF
+868 ASA
-882 RMEVSR
+882 
-888 STGTAAPTGE
+888 
-898 TTSPAAVARSGPRP
+898 
-912 HQGRGERRSLL
+912 
-923 AFRF
+923 

>member
-7 TREEAQQRAKLLTV
+7 TREEAQQRAQLLAV
-21 DSYEIDLDL
+21 DSYEIELDL
-30 SGAVEGG
+30 SGAQEGG
-37 TYRSVTTVRFDSA
+37 TYRSVTTVRFDVTA
-50 ESGVG
+50 ENGAE
-55 SFIDLVAPAVQEVVL
+55 SFIDLVAPAVHEVTL

-79 VFKDSRIELAGILE
+79 VFADSRIALPELLQ
-93 GRNVLRVVADCAY
+93 GRNILRVVADCAY

-121 QQAYLYTQ
+121 DQAYLYTQ

-142 EQPDLKATFQFTVK
+142 EQPDLKATFQFTVR
-156 APSGWTVISNSPTP
+156 APEGWTVISNSPTP
-170 EPKDDVWEF
+170 EPQDNVWAF
-179 EPTPRISTY
+179 EPTPRISSY
-188 VTALILGPYHS
+188 ITALIVGPYHS

-214 IYCRPSLAEFLDS
+214 IYCRPSLAEYLDS

-237 FEWFQEKFDYAY
+237 FEWFQEKFDYPY

-320 NESFATYTSIACQS
+320 NESFATYTSIACQ
-334 YAPGSR
+334 AAHPESR

-362 PSTHPIMAQ
+362 PSTHPIMAE

-402 EDEFFRGVQAYF
+402 QDEFFRGVQAYF
-414 KAHAY
+414 KAHAF
-419 GNTQLSDLLGA
+419 GNTRLSDLLGA

-437 DLGTWSQKWLQTAG
+437 DLKAWSKAWLETAG

-456 PEIETD
+456 PRIETD
-462 ANGVITSFAIRQEAP
+462 SDGVVTSFAIRQEAP

-499 DLDDSAG
+499 ELDDD
-506 GSGKLVRGERIEL
+506 SGKLVREERIEL
-519 DVDGELTEV
+519 DVDGELTAV
-528 AELVGKRRPAV
+528 PQLVGKRRPAV

-551 VRLDEQSLAFV
+551 VRLDERSLAVV
-562 TEHLGDFEASLPR
+562 TEHLGDFQSSLPR

-592 ARDYLSL
+592 TRDYLAL

-611 VVQSLHRQVLT
+611 VVQSLQRQVKL
-622 AVELYADPN
+622 AIDLYADPA
-631 AREALLTRWTD
+631 AREALLARWTD
-642 ATLAHLRSSA
+642 ATLAHLRA
-652 GGSDHQLAWAR
+652 AAPGSDHQLAWAR

-670 TPEQLDLLEG
+670 TPEQLDVLDA
-680 LLDGR
+680 LLDG
-685 ESIEGLA
+685 SQTVEGLV

-712 EAEITSEYERDRTA
+712 EAEIAGEYDRDRTA
-726 AGERHAATARAAR
+726 AGERHAATARASR

-753 ESDKL
+753 DSDKL

-772 FGQRELL
+772 TDQREVL
-779 APYTEKYFAAVKGVW
+779 APYADRYFEVVKDIW
-794 DSRSHEMA
+794 ESRSHEMA

-810 PSVQV
+810 PTVQV
-815 SADTLAKTDEW
+815 SQETLDKTDAW
-826 LASAEPSAALR
+826 LTATAPNAALR
-837 RLISES
+837 RLVSES
-843 RSGVERALRAQA
+843 RAGVERALRAQRA
-855 RHGGVGGDALRRG
+855 DA
-868 KMALPRARARKRRF
+868 
-882 RMEVSR
+882 
-888 STGTAAPTGE
+888 AAG
-898 TTSPAAVARSGPRP
+898 
-912 HQGRGERRSLL
+912 Q
-923 AFRF
+923 

>member
-7 TREEAQQRAKLLTV
+7 TRDEAQQRAKLLTV

-30 SGAVEGG
+30 SGAQEGG
-37 TYRSVTTVRFDSA
+37 TYRSVTTVRFDVA
-50 ESGVG
+50 ENGAD
-55 SFIDLVAPAVQEVVL
+55 SFIDLVAPAVHEVTL
-70 NGDSLDPAE
+70 NGDPLDADE
-79 VFKDSRIELAGILE
+79 VFKDSRIALPGLLQ

-156 APSGWTVISNSPTP
+156 APEGWTVISNSPTP
-170 EPKDDVWEF
+170 EPTDNVWSF

-188 VTALILGPYHS
+188 ITALVVGPYHS

-214 IYCRPSLAEFLDS
+214 IYCRPSLAEYLDS

-237 FEWFQEKFDYAY
+237 FEWFQEKFDFPY
-249 PFKKYDQLF
+249 PFEKYDQLF

-277 QYVFRSKVTDA
+277 QYVFRSKVTSA
-288 AYEVRAETILH
+288 AYETRAETILH

-320 NESFATYTSIACQS
+320 NESFATYTSIACQ
-334 YAPGSR
+334 AAHPESR
-340 WPHSWTTF
+340 WPQSWTTF

-362 PSTHPIMAQ
+362 PSTHPIMAE
-371 INDLDDVLVN
+371 IGDLDDVLVN

-414 KAHAY
+414 KRHAF
-419 GNTQLSDLLGA
+419 GNTRLSDLLGA

-437 DLGTWSQKWLQTAG
+437 DLKAWSKKWLETAG

-462 ANGVITSFAIRQEAP
+462 ADGVITSFGIRQEAP

-499 DLDDSAG
+499 NLDEQ
-506 GSGKLVRGERIEL
+506 SGKLLREERVEL
-519 DVDGELTEV
+519 DVDGALTAVEQ
-528 AELVGKRRPAV
+528 LVGKRRPDV
-539 ILLNDDDLSYAK
+539 VLLNDDDLSYAK
-551 VRLDEQSLAFV
+551 VRLDEESLAFV
-562 TEHLGDFEASLPR
+562 TEHLGDFDASLPR
-575 ALCWASAWD
+575 ALCWASSWD
-584 MTRDAELA
+584 MTRDGELA
-592 ARDYLSL
+592 TRDYLSL

-611 VVQSLHRQVLT
+611 VVQSLQRQVKL
-622 AVELYADPN
+622 AIELYAAPA

-642 ATLAHLRSSA
+642 ATLAHLRA
-652 GGSDHQLAWAR
+652 AEAGSDHQLAWAR

-670 TPEQLDLLEG
+670 TPEQLDLLEA
-680 LLDGR
+680 LLDG
-685 ESIEGLA
+685 SLTVEGLA
-692 VDTELRWSFVQRL
+692 VDTELRWAFVQRL

-712 EAEITSEYERDRTA
+712 EAEIAGEYERDRTA

-739 PTEEAKAEAWASVV
+739 PTAEAKAEAWSSVID
-753 ESDKL
+753 SDKL
-758 PNAVQEAVIGGFVQ
+758 PNALQEAVIGGFVQ
-772 FGQRELL
+772 TDQRELL
-779 APYTEKYFAAVKGVW
+779 APYTDRYFEVVKGVW
-794 DSRSHEMA
+794 DARSHEIA

-810 PSVQV
+810 PTLQV
-815 SADTLAKTDEW
+815 SEDTLAKTDTW
-826 LASAEPSAALR
+826 LTSAEPNAALR

-843 RSGVERALRAQA
+843 RAGVERALKAQA
-855 RHGGVGGDALRRG
+855 ADA
-868 KMALPRARARKRRF
+868 
-882 RMEVSR
+882 
-888 STGTAAPTGE
+888 AAG
-898 TTSPAAVARSGPRP
+898 
-912 HQGRGERRSLL
+912 Q
-923 AFRF
+923 

>member
-30 SGAVEGG
+30 SGAQEGG

-50 ESGVG
+50 EAGAET
-55 SFIDLVAPAVQEVVL
+55 FIDLVAPAVHEAVL
-70 NGDSLDPAE
+70 NGRSLDVAA
-79 VFKDSRIELAGILE
+79 VFRDSRIALKHLEAGPNE
-93 GRNVLRVVADCAY
+93 LRVVADCDY

-156 APSGWTVISNSPTP
+156 APSGWTVVSNSPTP
-170 EPKDDVWEF
+170 EPSGDVWVF
-179 EPTPRISTY
+179 EPTPRMSTY
-188 VTALILGPYHS
+188 ITALIVGPYHS
-199 VHSVYEKDGQSVPLG
+199 VHSSYEGPGGQSVPLG

-237 FEWFQEKFDYAY
+237 FDWFQEKFDYAY
-249 PFKKYDQLF
+249 PFAKYDQLF

-288 AYEVRAETILH
+288 AYETRAETILH

-320 NESFATYTSIACQS
+320 NESFATYTSIACQA
-334 YAPGSR
+334 YAENSR

-362 PSTHPIMAQ
+362 PSTHPIMAD
-371 INDLDDVLVN
+371 IRDLDDVLVN

-402 EDEFFRGVQAYF
+402 MDEFFRGVQAYF
-414 KAHAY
+414 KAHAF
-419 GNTQLSDLLGA
+419 GNTRLSDLLGA

-437 DLGTWSQKWLQTAG
+437 DLKTWSKKWLETAG

-456 PEIETD
+456 PVVDVDTS
-462 ANGVITSFAIRQEAP
+462 GRITSFAVKQEAP

-486 PTLRPHRIAVGLY
+486 PTLRPHRIAIGLY
-499 DLDDSAG
+499 NLDDE
-506 GSGKLVRGERIEL
+506 SGKLVRTDRVEL
-519 DVDGELTEV
+519 DVDGELTAV
-528 AELVGKRRPAV
+528 DALVGRERPAV

-551 VRLDEQSLAFV
+551 VRMDAESLAFV
-562 TEHLGDFEASLPR
+562 TEHIGDFEASLPR
-575 ALCWASAWD
+575 ALSWASAWD
-584 MTRDAELA
+584 MTRDAELPT
-592 ARDYLSL
+592 RDYLSL
-599 VLSGIGK
+599 VLSGIAK

-611 VVQSLHRQVLT
+611 VVQSLHRQVKMAL
-622 AVELYADPN
+622 ELYAAPSG
-631 AREALLTRWTD
+631 REEALARWTE
-642 ATLAHLRSSA
+642 ATLSHLRSA
-652 GGSDHQLAWAR
+652 EPGSDHQLAWAR

-670 TPEQLDLLEG
+670 TEEQLTLLEELVSG
-680 LLDGR
+680 KQ
-685 ESIEGLA
+685 SVEGLA
-692 VDTELRWSFVQRL
+692 VDTELRWAFVHRL
-705 AAVGRFD
+705 AATGRLD
-712 EAEITSEYERDRTA
+712 EAGITAELDRDKTA
-726 AGERHAATARAAR
+726 AGERHAAAARAAR
-739 PTEEAKAEAWASVV
+739 PTPGAKAEAWASVV
-753 ESDKL
+753 DSDKL
-758 PNAVQEAVIGGFVQ
+758 PNAIQESVISGFVQ
-772 FGQRELL
+772 TDQRELL
-779 APYTEKYFAAVKGVW
+779 APYTEKFFAAVKGAW

-810 PSVQV
+810 PSLQISQSTLDATDAWLS
-815 SADTLAKTDEW
+815 SAN
-826 LASAEPSAALR
+826 PSAALR
-837 RLISES
+837 RLITES
-843 RSGVERALRAQA
+843 RAGVERALRAQA
-855 RHGGVGGDALRRG
+855 ADA
-868 KMALPRARARKRRF
+868 
-882 RMEVSR
+882 
-888 STGTAAPTGE
+888 
-898 TTSPAAVARSGPRP
+898 
-912 HQGRGERRSLL
+912 
-923 AFRF
+923 

>member
-7 TREEAQQRAKLLTV
+7 TREEAQQRAKLLAV
-21 DSYEIDLDL
+21 DSYEIELDL
-30 SGAVEGG
+30 SGAQEGG
-37 TYRSVTTVRFDSA
+37 TYRSVTTVRFDVTA
-50 ESGVG
+50 ENGAET
-55 SFIDLVAPAVQEVVL
+55 FIDLVAPTVHEVTL

-79 VFKDSRIELAGILE
+79 VFADSRIALPGLLG
-93 GRNVLRVVADCAY
+93 GRNILRVVADCAY

-121 QQAYLYTQ
+121 EQAYLYTQ

-142 EQPDLKATFQFTVK
+142 EQPDLKATFQFTVR
-156 APSGWTVISNSPTP
+156 APEGWTVVSNSPTP
-170 EPKDDVWEF
+170 EPQDNVWVF
-179 EPTPRISTY
+179 EPTPRISSY
-188 VTALILGPYHS
+188 ITALIVGPYHS

-214 IYCRPSLAEFLDS
+214 IYCRPSLAEYLDS

-237 FEWFQEKFDYAY
+237 FDWFQQKFDYTY
-249 PFKKYDQLF
+249 PFAKYDQLF

-288 AYEVRAETILH
+288 AYEMRAETILH

-320 NESFATYTSIACQS
+320 NESFATYTSIACQAH
-334 YAPGSR
+334 APGSR
-340 WPHSWTTF
+340 WPHAWTTF

-362 PSTHPIMAQ
+362 PSTHPIMAE
-371 INDLDDVLVN
+371 IRDLDDVLVN

-402 EDEFFRGVQAYF
+402 MDEFFRGVQAYF
-414 KAHAY
+414 KRHAY
-419 GNTQLSDLLGA
+419 GNTRLSDLLGA

-437 DLGTWSQKWLQTAG
+437 DLKTWSEKWLQTAG

-462 ANGVITSFAIRQEAP
+462 AEGVVTSFAIRQEAP

-499 DLDDSAG
+499 DLDGD
-506 GSGKLVRGERIEL
+506 SGKLVRNERVEL
-519 DVDGELTEV
+519 DVDGELTAV
-528 AELVGKRRPAV
+528 PQLVGKRRPAV
-539 ILLNDDDLSYAK
+539 VLLNDDDLSYAK

-562 TEHLGDFEASLPR
+562 TQHLGDFEWSLPR

-611 VVQSLHRQVLT
+611 VVQSLQRQAKL
-622 AVELYADPN
+622 AIDLYADPA
-631 AREALLTRWTD
+631 AREALLARWTD
-642 ATLAHLRSSA
+642 ATLAHLRA
-652 GGSDHQLAWAR
+652 AAPGSDHQLAWAR

-670 TPEQLDLLEG
+670 TPEQLDLLDA
-680 LLDGR
+680 LLDG
-685 ESIEGLA
+685 SQTIEGLV
-692 VDTELRWSFVQRL
+692 VDTELRWTFVQRL

-712 EAEITSEYERDRTA
+712 EAEIAGEYDRDRTA

-739 PTEEAKAEAWASVV
+739 PTPEAKAEAWASVV
-753 ESDKL
+753 DSDKL
-758 PNAVQEAVIGGFVQ
+758 PNAVQEAVIAGFVQ
-772 FGQRELL
+772 TDQRELL
-779 APYTEKYFAAVKGVW
+779 APYAYRYFEVVKDIW
-794 DSRSHEMA
+794 ESRSHEMA

-810 PSVQV
+810 PTVQV
-815 SADTLAKTDEW
+815 SQETLDMTDSW
-826 LASAEPSAALR
+826 LTAAEPNAALR
-837 RLISES
+837 RLVSES
-843 RSGVERALRAQA
+843 RAGVERALRAQRA
-855 RHGGVGGDALRRG
+855 DA
-868 KMALPRARARKRRF
+868 
-882 RMEVSR
+882 
-888 STGTAAPTGE
+888 AA
-898 TTSPAAVARSGPRP
+898 A
-912 HQGRGERRSLL
+912 
-923 AFRF
+923 